1 MQILWL
7 DEVTISNKDS
17 GFKPVYGEYANM
29 SRVCKVTVSD
39 PADST
44 PDVMH
49 KASQSPHPAQGIL
62 VSPYYPFYP
71 HTAKIARENSSMLG
85 SMQRTQPVKQMT
97 H

>member
-39 PADST
+39 SADNT

-49 KASQSPHPAQGIL
+49 KASQSPHPAQSIL

-71 HTAKIARENSSMLG
+71 HTAQIVLECFVVCNERS
-85 SMQRTQPVKQMT
+85 R
-97 H
+97 